1 MSCSLIVAGIVSIFA
16 ILFAANQ
23 QTFGWAFNVAFWVLI
38 CYVALSL
45 LIWLFYGILSL
56 KDKPK
61 KTLIFAVTIIV
72 VLVASVLLSL
82 GDSMPRRCSFATNLL
97 KKRPNSSP
105 SPAISPISP
114 SAALSLCSFGLLF
127 LNNLKSN
134 TVLLYLHVKHAL
146 YKYHYGQK
154 INSWLE
160 YKLDVRYLVPVAG
173 LLPHG
178 LQHQLRY
185 GYRT

>member
-61 KTLIFAVTIIV
+61 KTLIFAVAIIV
-72 VLVASVLLSL
+72 VLVASFLLSL
-82 GDSMPRRCSFATNLL
+82 GDSMPQEML
-97 KKRPNSSP
+97 
-105 SPAISPISP
+105 
-114 SAALSLCSFGLLF
+114 
-127 LNNLKSN
+127 
-134 TVLLYLHVKHAL
+134 
-146 YKYHYGQK
+146 
-154 INSWLE
+154 
-160 YKLDVRYLVPVAG
+160 
-173 LLPHG
+173 
-178 LQHQLRY
+178 LRY
-185 GYRT
+185 ESTEKTAKLIAIACYITYFTIGGAVVMLLWSIISKQFKK